1 MELFDGWPGLKKSST
16 QKAGAKAAGRPRDA
30 GTTRSILKA
39 ALELGIELGFDGLTV
54 EGVAAQ
60 AGVGK
65 STIYRRWPDVWSI
78 VADAV
83 FADVGR
89 IAPVLERATARE
101 SFRVS
106 MRLVA
111 RSFRGRYGQILRPLI
126 GRAQVDKTLRLALA
140 EHWLSARREI
150 SRKIVRRGIA
160 SGELRAGLDPD
171 IVLDALY
178 GPLYHRLLLPYEG
191 DAVRLSDAYID
202 ALIATVFDGL
212 ERS

>member
-1 MELFDGWPGLKKSST
+1 MKENATREEQKKT
-16 QKAGAKAAGRPRDA
+16 AGRPRDPR
-30 GTTRSILKA
+30 TTRSILKA
-39 ALELGIELGFDGLTV
+39 ALELGMELGFDGLTV
-54 EGVAAQ
+54 EGIAAR

-65 STIYRRWPDVWSI
+65 STIYRRWPDAWSI

-83 FADVGR
+83 FADVAR

-101 SFRVS
+101 SFRAS

-111 RSFRGRYGQILRPLI
+111 RSFRGQHGEILRPLI
-126 GRAQVDKTLRLALA
+126 GRAQVDKSLRLALA

-191 DAVRLSDAYID
+191 DAVHLSDAYID
-202 ALIATVFDGL
+202 ALVDTVFGGL
-212 ERS
+212 ERK

>member
-1 MELFDGWPGLKKSST
+1 MKKSS
-16 QKAGAKAAGRPRDA
+16 KRKDENKAAGRPRDA
-30 GTTRSILKA
+30 RTTQSILKA
-39 ALELGIELGFDGLTV
+39 ALELGMELGFDGLTV
-54 EGVAAQ
+54 EGIAAR

-65 STIYRRWPDVWSI
+65 STIYRRWTDAWSI
-78 VADAV
+78 VVDAV
-83 FADVGR
+83 FADATR
-89 IAPVLERATARE
+89 IAPVQDRATARE

-111 RSFRGRYGQILRPLI
+111 RSFRGHFGEMLRPLI
-126 GRAQVDKTLRLALA
+126 GRAQVDKSLRQALA
-140 EHWLSARREI
+140 KHWLSARREI

-178 GPLYHRLLLPYEG
+178 GPLYHRLLLPYDG

-202 ALIATVFDGL
+202 ALIDAVFGGF
-212 ERS
+212 ERK

>member
-1 MELFDGWPGLKKSST
+1 LKKSST
-16 QKAGAKAAGRPRDA
+16 RNAGNKVAGRPRDMR
-30 GTTRSILKA
+30 TTQSILKA
-39 ALELGIELGFDGLTV
+39 ALEHGIELGFDGLTV
-54 EGVAAQ
+54 EGIAAR

-83 FADVGR
+83 FADVAQ
-89 IAPVLERATARE
+89 IAPVQERATARE

-111 RSFRGRYGQILRPLI
+111 RSFRGHYGEILRPLI
-126 GRAQVDKTLRLALA
+126 GRAQVDKSLRQALA
-140 EHWLSARREI
+140 RHWLSARREI
-150 SRKIVRRGIA
+150 SREIVRRGVA

-202 ALIATVFDGL
+202 ALIDTVFRGL
-212 ERS
+212 ERN